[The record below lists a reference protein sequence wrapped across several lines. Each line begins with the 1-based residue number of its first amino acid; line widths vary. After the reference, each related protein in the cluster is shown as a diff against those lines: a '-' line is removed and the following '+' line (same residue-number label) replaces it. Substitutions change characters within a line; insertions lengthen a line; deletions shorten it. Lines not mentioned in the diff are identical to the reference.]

1 MLLGWS
7 SMQAQDALEVTASQA
22 QVTQDFDS
30 MWNGSEA
37 TLDLP
42 QGWRVDRN
50 LTAARTV
57 GTYLCQRSHQRD
69 VHWRNQPCQQCQ
81 EWHLEFPVEQHA

>member
-1 MLLGWS
+1 MKKLSFLTIATAMLLGWS

-42 QGWRVDRN
+42 QM
-50 LTAARTV
+50 AR
-57 GTYLCQRSHQRD
+57 GP
-69 VHWRNQPCQQCQ
+69 QPHCRPHSG
-81 EWHLEFPVEQHA
+81 HLPMPAQPPA